1 MYFSILGRWEPSRAS
16 QARTRLSALSAHIY
30 LPGMS
35 RLERIAWKFVHL
47 VPRESELVSPATTP
61 STSSLRTQGTHNHR
75 RMLFERVGA
84 TGVEK
89 QHEPVVM
96 GPRVRGDDGE
106 SCASAKL
113 ILPVV
118 PTCRIPSGL
127 PKHPNQWL
135 PFLVSHSPEGRFA
148 IVTNV
153 GRGMRWT
160 QSIEARSSRGRAISL
175 RTAKS
180 YGPGAPT
187 LASSP
192 QRRVPRLAGDGG
204 KKARSPGRLRISR
217 KTIAQGRPV
226 DPPVPVV
233 LPRAFFLHA
242 DHGCMRAP
250 GLPCA
255 LSIR

>member
-1 MYFSILGRWEPSRAS
+1 RAS
-16 QARTRLSALSAHIY
+16 QARMRLSALSAHIY
-30 LPGMS
+30 LSGMS

-75 RMLFERVGA
+75 RMLFERVAA

-135 PFLVSHSPEGRFA
+135 PFIRPAS
-148 IVTNV
+148 TK
-153 GRGMRWT
+153 RGA
-160 QSIEARSSRGRAISL
+160 SRSSRTLEAGCDGRKVSKRDL
-175 RTAKS
+175 RADERCLCGRRS
-180 YGPGAPT
+180 RMVLAP
-187 LASSP
+187 
-192 QRRVPRLAGDGG
+192 RRWR
-204 KKARSPGRLRISR
+204 
-217 KTIAQGRPV
+217 
-226 DPPVPVV
+226 
-233 LPRAFFLHA
+233 
-242 DHGCMRAP
+242 
-250 GLPCA
+250 
-255 LSIR
+255 